1 MGIAQALLGSPDMI
15 LFDEPTAGLD
25 PEERMHFKNIL
36 LNLGKK
42 ETIIISTHIVEDIE
56 ACCKSVIV
64 MKSGEICKVGTCEEI
79 RNMAAGKVYSCPFD
93 EKNALHGKYMLEKQY
108 ERENDIFYR
117 VLSDETYNLPI
128 LEPTLEDGY
137 MYLMQ

>member
-1 MGIAQALLGSPDMI
+1 
-15 LFDEPTAGLD
+15 
-25 PEERMHFKNIL
+25 
-36 LNLGKK
+36 
-42 ETIIISTHIVEDIE
+42 
-56 ACCKSVIV
+56 
-64 MKSGEICKVGTCEEI
+64 
-79 RNMAAGKVYSCPFD
+79 MAAGKVYSCPFD